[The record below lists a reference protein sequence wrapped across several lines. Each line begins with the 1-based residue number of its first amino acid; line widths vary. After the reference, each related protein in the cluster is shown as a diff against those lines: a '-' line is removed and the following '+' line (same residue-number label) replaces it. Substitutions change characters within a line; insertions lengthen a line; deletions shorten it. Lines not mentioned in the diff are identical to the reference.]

1 MRVQVFTGRGCAH
14 LDDIAKLVTESVAED
29 GGPDVQVETIQ
40 LSDYDEAKVRKC
52 FGSPTIRVDGVDIE
66 YGDREPLE
74 YTTGCR
80 YYNTP
85 DGWKA
90 LPYRSMLVNAIKRA
104 RTRPAAPARAA
115 QPPPAGAD

>member
-29 GGPDVQVETIQ
+29 GGSDLQVEFLQ

-90 LPYRSMLVNAIKRA
+90 LPYRSMLVKAIHRA
-104 RTRPAAPARAA
+104 RTRPPASSAARA
-115 QPPPAGAD
+115 QRPESD